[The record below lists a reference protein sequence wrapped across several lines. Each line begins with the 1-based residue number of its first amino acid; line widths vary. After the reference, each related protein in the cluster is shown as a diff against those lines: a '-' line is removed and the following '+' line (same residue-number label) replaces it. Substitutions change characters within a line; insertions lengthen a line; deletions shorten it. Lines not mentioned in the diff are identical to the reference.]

1 MTEVEQVTDP
11 LAYHGEGPVWDVH
24 RRAVRW
30 VDMLAGDILTLGPAS
45 QQVSRLHVGAVA
57 AAMRPR
63 AGGGLV
69 VGVERGFCLVDAD
82 ETGPQQPLEV
92 WTDTTVRMNDGGC
105 DPQGRFYCGSMDY
118 DATPGRGS
126 LYRLDPGDGVTRVLE
141 DVTISNGIAWSHDGG
156 SVYYVDTPT
165 QRVDVFDF
173 DPDTG
178 ELSGRRPAVHVDP
191 GHGAPDGMTLDCEGG
206 IWVAMWRGGAVHRY
220 RPDGL
225 LDEVVEVE
233 PRQVTACTFGGEDLD
248 ELFITTSR
256 QDLPA
261 DSDPTAGSLFR
272 CRPGVSGV
280 PPYEYAG

>member
-11 LAYHGEGPVWDVH
+11 LAYHGEGPVWDVR
-24 RRAVRW
+24 RRAIRW
-30 VDMLAGDILTLGPAS
+30 VDMLAGDILTLDPAS
-45 QQVSRLHVGAVA
+45 QQVSRLHVGTVA
-57 AAMRPR
+57 AALRPR

-82 ETGPQQPLEV
+82 EAGPQQPVEV
-92 WTDTTVRMNDGGC
+92 WTDATVRMNDGGC
-105 DPQGRFYCGSMDY
+105 DPQGRFYCGSMNY

-178 ELSGRRPAVHVDP
+178 ALSGRRPAVHVDP
-191 GHGAPDGMTLDCEGG
+191 EHGAPDGMTLDSEGG

-225 LDEVVEVE
+225 LDEVIEVE
-233 PRQVTACTFGGEDLD
+233 PRQVTACTFGGEGLD
-248 ELFITTSR
+248 ELYITTSR

-261 DSDPTAGSLFR
+261 DCDPTAGSLFR

>member
-1 MTEVEQVTDP
+1 MIEVEQVTDP

-24 RRAVRW
+24 RGAIRW
-30 VDMLAGDILTLGPAS
+30 VDMLAGDILTLDPAS
-45 QQVSRLHVGAVA
+45 QQVSRLHVGTVA

-82 ETGPQQPLEV
+82 ETGPQQPVEV
-92 WTDTTVRMNDGGC
+92 WTDATVRMNDGGC

-191 GHGAPDGMTLDCEGG
+191 EHGAPDGMTLDSEGG

-233 PRQVTACTFGGEDLD
+233 PRQVTACTFGGEGLD
-248 ELFITTSR
+248 ELYITTSR

-272 CRPGVSGV
+272 CRPGVTGV